1 MYNQTVQD
9 IKVIIL
15 PLDGVIFDLNRYR
28 YNYYKHF
35 CNSKNVQLS
44 KKEFYSHL
52 SNMYDMYKGLPL
64 SQDIDIGPF
73 NAKIERELSQ
83 YLHYKGLEP
92 KEGLLEIIEFA
103 QQKNI
108 KLAVMSTHRTKDAVK
123 YLKLAK
129 IYNKFH
135 FIIGSD
141 TTSLPLP
148 STQILETIRDFFKV
162 NNQDILVISPFI
174 SLNQAAYSLHMNIIF
189 CHDLMEPQDEE
200 KNTSYKTVN
209 NLFDVLNILLFD
221 RYEAA
226 EIYSSIL
233 GMNSQMS
240 KDELDQVYQKLKNV
254 YNQDSEILN
263 VIEQTYQ
270 YHISC
275 LNEHN
280 IKDASIPL
288 SQSSQNK
295 PPRRFTFDDEK
306 EIENQVDMKTLVEET
321 AIEETHMI
329 EENDKTTHSNMR
341 TLDSN
346 EEKELSQLL
355 QQLKNNEQ
363 KRNEIFIDD
372 HAFDDENILIDNQ
385 EIDDNDIEEE
395 HSLLSFFI
403 NFIYICSI
411 SFLILFIGIIFRIA
425 FIHQFESGTGVF
437 GLLNIVFNSYHLFI
451 ENIFKTFFNGLHAI
465 IYFIPSYEQYCH
477 SMKLFSLEG
486 IQLLHIFIFNVFIII
501 IFKFIYSFI
510 QRKYIQTDI
519 EED

>member
-1 MYNQTVQD
+1 MYTQTVQD
-9 IKVIIL
+9 IKVIVL

-35 CNSKNVQLS
+35 CNSQNVQLN
-44 KKEFYSHL
+44 KKEFYSHI

-64 SQDIDIGPF
+64 SQNIDIGPF

-83 YLHYKGLEP
+83 YLHYKGIEP
-92 KEGLLEIIEFA
+92 KEGLLEIIEYA

-108 KLAVMSTHRTKDAVK
+108 KLAVMSTHRTKDAVE

-162 NNQDILVISPFI
+162 KNQDVLVLSPFL

-189 CHDLMEPQDEE
+189 CNDLMEAQEEE
-200 KNTSYKTVN
+200 KKTSYKIVN
-209 NLFDVLNILLFD
+209 NLFDALNILLFD
-221 RYEAA
+221 RYEEA

-240 KDELDQVYQKLKNV
+240 KEELDEVYEKLKST

-263 VIEQTYQ
+263 VIEHTYQ
-270 YHISC
+270 YHLSC

-280 IKDASIPL
+280 IKDASISL
-288 SQSSQNK
+288 NYSSQHK
-295 PPRRFTFDDEK
+295 PFKRFSFDDE
-306 EIENQVDMKTLVEET
+306 EENQVDMKELIKEASNEENHVEE
-321 AIEETHMI
+321 EK
-329 EENDKTTHSNMR
+329 ENDSHSIMR
-341 TLDSN
+341 TLDSH

-355 QQLKNNEQ
+355 QQLKQNEQ
-363 KRNEIFIDD
+363 KRHDVFIDD
-372 HAFDDENILIDNQ
+372 SVFDDENDLIENEDDD
-385 EIDDNDIEEE
+385 EDIDEEE

-403 NFIYICSI
+403 NLIYICSI
-411 SFLILFIGIIFRIA
+411 SFLILFIGIIVRIA
-425 FIHQFESGTGVF
+425 FIHQFESGNGVF
-437 GLLNIVFNSYHLFI
+437 GLLNILFYHFYLFVDNVFKLF
-451 ENIFKTFFNGLHAI
+451 FDSLHSI
-465 IYFIPSYEQYCH
+465 IYFIPSYEQYCQ
-477 SMKLFSLEG
+477 SMTLFSLEG
-486 IQLLHIFIFNVFIII
+486 IRLFHIFVLNSLIII
-501 IFKFIYSFI
+501 IFKFIYLLI
-510 QRKYIQTDI
+510 QRRFNQTD
-519 EED
+519 D